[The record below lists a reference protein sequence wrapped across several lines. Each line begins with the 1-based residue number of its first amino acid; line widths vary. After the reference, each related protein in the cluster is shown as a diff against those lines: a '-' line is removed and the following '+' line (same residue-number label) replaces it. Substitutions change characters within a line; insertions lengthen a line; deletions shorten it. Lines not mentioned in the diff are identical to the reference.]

1 MAVAQVSRPES
12 PRAGTERIACP
23 GRIGRRAQLDR
34 AAKRLLD
41 IVGAA
46 VLLVVLAPLLGL
58 IALLVRLD
66 SPGPVLFRQ
75 ERIGQ
80 GGRPFTVLKFRSMYV
95 DADPHVHAR
104 YVIERIRAG
113 QPLLKLQRDPRIT
126 RVGRFLRATSL
137 DELPQLWNVLR
148 GEMSLVGPR
157 PALAYEVAL
166 YSEAQ
171 RERLRVK
178 PGITGLAQLHS
189 RGRGTLAEYIQHDLD
204 YVARWSIWLDLSIL
218 VRTVPAVLRGRG
230 AA

>member
-1 MAVAQVSRPES
+1 MAIAQAS
-12 PRAGTERIACP
+12 PHGSQRAGAERAAAAR
-23 GRIGRRAQLDR
+23 RIGRSAQLDA

-41 IVGAA
+41 VVGAA
-46 VLLVVLAPLLGL
+46 VLLVVLAPLMGL
-58 IALLVRLD
+58 IALLVWLD

-104 YVIERIRAG
+104 YVVERIRAG

-126 RVGRFLRATSL
+126 RIGRFLRATSL

-204 YVARWSIWLDLSIL
+204 YVARRSIWLDLSIL